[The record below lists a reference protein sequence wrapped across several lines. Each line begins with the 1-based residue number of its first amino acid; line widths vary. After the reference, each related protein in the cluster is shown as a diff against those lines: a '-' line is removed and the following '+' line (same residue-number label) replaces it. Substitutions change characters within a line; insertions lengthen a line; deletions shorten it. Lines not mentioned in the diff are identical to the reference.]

1 MITVYHKNRKKANVY
16 SELLFDFL
24 QKSVDNQ
31 TEVRYITL
39 KRTNVW
45 NLCLDIVEV
54 FIVIQK
60 NLSVI
65 KINGYHTD
73 YDREYI
79 RRTRNLRKK
88 RIQEMKQKL
97 AILAVSIAFILLLG
111 CLFGTILSDAKVT
124 ESNPKPYKYFTSYT
138 VQYDDTMWEI
148 AQNYMDAEHYASIQD
163 YIKEVERMN
172 HIDADHIQAGS
183 TIMLPYYS
191 SEYLD

>member
-1 MITVYHKNRKKANVY
+1 MT
-16 SELLFDFL
+16 
-24 QKSVDNQ
+24 
-31 TEVRYITL
+31 
-39 KRTNVW
+39 
-45 NLCLDIVEV
+45 
-54 FIVIQK
+54 QK

-73 YDREYI
+73 YDREHI
-79 RRTRNLRKK
+79 RRVRNLRKK

-97 AILAVSIAFILLLG
+97 AILVISVAFILLLG

-124 ESNPKPYKYFTSYT
+124 ESNSGSYKYFTSYT

-148 AQNYMDAEHYASIQD
+148 AQDYMDAEHYTSVQD

-172 HIDADHIQAGS
+172 HIDADYIQAGS

-191 SEYLD
+191 SEYIE